1 MGLMT
6 SLRNR
11 AGLVIFVIGLAIV
24 AFLLGDAI
32 NVGTPFWARSQ
43 NEVGSVNGEAMD
55 YPTFNGQVDQASQM
69 YQQQMGG
76 QSSPQMRSFA
86 VQQVWNQFLT
96 QNLLNQEIEKIGLQ
110 VGGDEMNSMV
120 TGNNPSPQIVQ
131 AFTNPQT
138 GQFD

>member
-32 NVGTPFWARSQ
+32 SVGTPFWQRSQ
-43 NEVGSVNGEAMD
+43 NEVGSINGEGID
-55 YPTFNGQVDQASQM
+55 YQNFNGQVDQASQM

-76 QSSPQMRSFA
+76 ASSPQMRGFA

-96 QNLLNQEIEKIGLQ
+96 QNLLNQEI
-110 VGGDEMNSMV
+110 DNR
-120 TGNNPSPQIVQ
+120 PS
-131 AFTNPQT
+131 
-138 GQFD
+138 GR

>member
-32 NVGTPFWARSQ
+32 NVGTPFWQRSQ
-43 NEVGSVNGEAMD
+43 NEVGSINGEGID
-55 YPTFNGQVDQASQM
+55 YQNFNVQVDQASQM

-76 QSSPQMRSFA
+76 QS
-86 VQQVWNQFLT
+86 
-96 QNLLNQEIEKIGLQ
+96 
-110 VGGDEMNSMV
+110 
-120 TGNNPSPQIVQ
+120 
-131 AFTNPQT
+131 
-138 GQFD
+138 